1 MDRIQ
6 NRGSSYHLKQQGPR
20 NLVED
25 NAGQI

>member
-1 MDRIQ
+1 VDRIK
-6 NRGSSYHLKQQGPR
+6 NSGSSYHLKQQGPR